1 MPRTNHLLTLP
12 IQELRELKALDVK
25 KTMKESAASIHIGK
39 RVDKMIEELAQE
51 LDDIEEDTTL
61 VLDQDK

>member
-1 MPRTNHLLTLP
+1 
-12 IQELRELKALDVK
+12 
-25 KTMKESAASIHIGK
+25 MKESAASISIGK

-51 LDDIEEDTTL
+51 LDDIEEDEGL

>member
-1 MPRTNHLLTLP
+1 MPRINQTLQ

-25 KTMKESAASIHIGK
+25 NTMKESAASISIGK

-51 LDDIEEDTTL
+51 LDDIEEDETL